1 MSQQLISLNPDLKR
15 LADEG
20 HDVSIVGG
28 YVIVRHIPY
37 LTKTGTVSY
46 GILGS
51 TYSGATTLTQTDHTA
66 VFVGDFPC
74 DINGRELDKLINQ
87 KADYTIADGLVA
99 KCMFSAKKLLNG
111 SMVPYVD
118 FHEKFTTYIAKLAAD
133 ALYRGAIDPRRH
145 NPLAQ
150 GTTHSVFNYAD
161 TASSRANIV
170 AVTRKLEH
178 HRIAIIGLGG
188 SGAYVLDFVAKTPVT
203 EIALFDGDL
212 FQSHNA
218 FRAPGAASEEDLE
231 LNEPKVAYFARKYSN
246 MHRHIT
252 ANAVYV
258 DASNVALLKKMNF
271 VFLCIDKPSA
281 KVPIIAKLEEYGI
294 SFVDVGMG
302 IYERDG
308 QLHGT
313 LRITTSSADERKAY
327 HSRVNLA
334 NATDDDYVHNIQ
346 IAELNAMCAVFAV
359 IRWKK
364 SLGFYADLEGEH
376 HSTLMLNGNSLTN
389 EFPKWPDNL
398 T

>member
-1 MSQQLISLNPDLKR
+1 MSRQLINLNPDLKR

-28 YVIVRHIPY
+28 YVILRHIPY
-37 LTKTGTVSY
+37 LTKAGAVSY
-46 GILGS
+46 GILAS
-51 TYSGATTLTQTDHTA
+51 TYSGATTLAQIDHTA
-66 VFVGDFPC
+66 VFAGEYPC
-74 DINGRELDKLINQ
+74 DISGLELDKLINQ
-87 KADYTIADGLVA
+87 KDDYAIGDGIVA

-111 SMVPYVD
+111 SMVPYAD
-118 FHEKFTTYIAKLAAD
+118 FHEKFTTYIAKLSAD

-145 NPLAQ
+145 NSLVHGAS
-150 GTTHSVFNYAD
+150 HSVFNYAD

-170 AVTRKLEH
+170 AVTRKLEN

-188 SGAYVLDFVAKTPVT
+188 SGAYVLDFVAKTPVA
-203 EIALFDGDL
+203 EIALFDGDVFL
-212 FQSHNA
+212 SHNA
-218 FRAPGAASEEDLE
+218 FRAPGAASEKDLE
-231 LNEPKVAYFARKYSN
+231 LTEPKVTYFARKYSN
-246 MHRHIT
+246 MHLHIN

-258 DASNVALLKKMNF
+258 DASNVALLKNMNF
-271 VFLCIDKPSA
+271 VFLCIDKPNA

-313 LRITTSSADERKAY
+313 LRVTTSSPGERKA
-327 HSRVNLA
+327 HHARVNRA
-334 NATDDDYVHNIQ
+334 NATDDDYTHNIQ

-364 SLGFYADLEGEH
+364 SLGFYADFEGEH

-389 EFPKWPDNL
+389 EFLKCPDNL
-398 T
+398 A